1 MTSFKDLFMAS
12 FMSALM
18 YSVINDVITGSSSD
32 IIAPLFSY
40 LIPGEIQKPVKIGR
54 IRLFLNRWMVRV
66 CNLLCGLLVAYN
78 LHAYVHLKNKMP
90 SRIKIKDLQPRP
102 NKPNIPNNFNVK

>member
-1 MTSFKDLFMAS
+1 MGVAFKDLFMAS

-18 YSVINDVITGSSSD
+18 YSVINDVITGSSVD

-40 LIPGEIQKPVKIGR
+40 IIPGEIQKPVQIGR
-54 IRLFLNRWMVRV
+54 VNLFLNRWMVRI
-66 CNLLCGLLVAYN
+66 CNLICGLLIAYN

-90 SRIKIKDLQPRP
+90 SKVMPKNIQPFP
-102 NKPNIPNNFNVK
+102 TKSNIPNTVN